1 METYAIKDL
10 SFAYPGQSQY
20 ALRHINLNVQA
31 GEFLVLGGPSGS
43 GKSTLLRQLKTT
55 LAPHGHRLGD
65 ILFSGQP
72 LAEVETRRQA
82 AEIGFVSQNP
92 ENQLVCDKVWHEL
105 SFGLESL
112 GVPTDEIRRRV
123 AEMASFFGIQEW
135 FYRDVTELSG
145 GQKQLLNLA
154 SVMAMQPG
162 VLILDEPTSQLDPIA
177 ATDFLEAVRK
187 INLELGITV
196 LLTEHRL
203 EEVLPLADRLVILD
217 QGNIIADGPP
227 AEVGTF
233 LKRQAHAMFLSMPAP
248 MRIYAGVENP
258 YPCPVTVREGRS
270 WLGKIA
276 ETRALDKTGLAER
289 RNSDIQGEKP
299 VLTLKDV
306 FFRYEKTGADILK
319 GVSLQVYP
327 GECYAVVGGNGTGK
341 TTMLSAIGGINRP
354 YRGKISVDGRLG
366 VLPQNPQALFA
377 TSTVEADLLE
387 ILSKNK
393 LSAEEKK
400 EKMLEAAALCEI
412 TPLLGRHPFDLS
424 GGEQQRAALAK
435 VLLLQPSVLLVD
447 EPTKGMD
454 NYFKKTFGGIL
465 RGLQDKGVTILMV
478 SHDIEFCAEYADRCA
493 MFFDGTIIS
502 ENGSRA
508 FFSGNSF
515 YTTAANRMAREYIPE
530 AVTVEDVIYACG
542 GGTGRSPEIRRR
554 EKETV
559 TAQEDR
565 EAGTVKRRKRLSKR
579 AWCTLF
585 MMLLAVPLTV
595 LAGTYWLGDRKYYFI
610 SSMLIL
616 EAVLPFLV
624 LFENRK
630 PQARELVV
638 IAVLCALGVAGRA
651 AFFMVPQFK
660 AVSAVVVL
668 AGICLGA
675 ESGFLV
681 GAVTMFVSNM
691 FFGQGPWTPWQMLA
705 MGMIG
710 FASGIIFRKGLLPRK
725 KLYICIFGGLA
736 AFVIYGGII
745 NPSSVLMFQP
755 QPTKEMFYLAYLQAL
770 PFDLIHA
777 GSTVFF
783 LWFITK
789 PMLEKLERIKSKFG
803 LLTA

>member
-20 ALRHINLNVQA
+20 ALRHIDLKVQA
-31 GEFLVLGGPSGS
+31 GEFLVLCGPSGS

-55 LAPHGHRLGD
+55 LAPHGRIQGD

-72 LAEVETRRQA
+72 LAEVEARRQA

-92 ENQLVCDKVWHEL
+92 ENQIVCDKVWHEL

-112 GVPTDEIRRRV
+112 GVPADEIRRRV

-135 FYRDVTELSG
+135 FYRNVAELSG

-154 SVMAMQPG
+154 SVMAMRPD
-162 VLILDEPTSQLDPIA
+162 VLILDEPTSQLDPIS
-177 ATDFLEAVRK
+177 ATDFLETVRK

-203 EEVLPLADRLVILD
+203 EEVLPLADRLVVLD
-217 QGNIIADGPP
+217 EGNIIADGPP
-227 AEVGTF
+227 AEVGAF
-233 LKRQAHAMFLSMPAP
+233 LKRKAHTMFLSMPAP

-276 ETRALDKTGLAER
+276 EMRALDKIGLTER
-289 RNSDIQGEKP
+289 RNPDNQREKP
-299 VLTLKDV
+299 VLALKDV
-306 FFRYEKTGADILK
+306 FFRYEKNGADILK
-319 GVSLQVYP
+319 GVSLQVYS

-341 TTMLSAIGGINRP
+341 TTMLSVIGGINRP
-354 YRGKISVDGRLG
+354 YRGKISAGGRLG
-366 VLPQNPQALFA
+366 VLPQNPQVLFA
-377 TSTVEADLLE
+377 ANTVEADLLE
-387 ILSKNK
+387 ILPKRT
-393 LSAEEKK
+393 LTAEERK
-400 EKMLEAAALCEI
+400 EKVLMVASLCEI
-412 TPLLGRHPFDLS
+412 TPLLGRHPYDLS

-435 VLLLQPSVLLVD
+435 VLLLQPSILLVD

-454 NYFKKTFGGIL
+454 NYFKKTFGSIL

-478 SHDIEFCAEYADRCA
+478 SHDIEFCAEYADRCG

-502 ENGSRA
+502 ENESRA

-530 AVTVEDVIYACG
+530 AITVEDVIHACG
-542 GGTGRSPEIRRR
+542 RKSGGNPEVQSK

-559 TAQEDR
+559 TAQKDKEDK
-565 EAGTVKRRKRLSKR
+565 AVKRAHKLSKR
-579 AWCTLF
+579 AWFTLF
-585 MMLLAVPLTV
+585 TVLLAVPLTV

-610 SSMLIL
+610 SSLLLL

-624 LFENRK
+624 LFENRR

-638 IAVLCALGVAGRA
+638 IAVLCALGIAGRT

-668 AGICLGA
+668 AGVCLGA

-710 FASGIIFRKGLLPRK
+710 FSSGILFRKGLLPRK
-725 KLYICIFGGLA
+725 KLFICIYGGLA

-755 QPTKEMFYLAYLQAL
+755 RPTKEMFYLAYLQAL

-777 GSTVFF
+777 SSTVFF